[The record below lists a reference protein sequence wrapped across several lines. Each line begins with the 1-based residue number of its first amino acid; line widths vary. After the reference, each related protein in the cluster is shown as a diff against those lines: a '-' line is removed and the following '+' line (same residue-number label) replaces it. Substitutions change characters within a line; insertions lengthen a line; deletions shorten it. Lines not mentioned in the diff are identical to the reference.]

1 MVTRLFRHH
10 FSIISEVKRPKRK
23 ADAIG
28 ISLEDLRLAVISSDS
43 LGLKPN
49 QED

>member
-1 MVTRLFRHH
+1 MVTRSFRHH

-28 ISLEDLRLAVISSDS
+28 ISLEDLRPAVILSDS
-43 LGLKPN
+43 PGLKTN